1 MNGRRIGAIVH
12 KEWLDMR
19 KNRMVVIMLYLLPLI
34 MVAMILGTTWL
45 MVRMPEQV
53 QEPIIADDAPGLP
66 PALAA
71 MDPLDRSLA
80 VLNDQ
85 YMFYLLLIP
94 MALPVYIAAYSI
106 IGEKET
112 RSLEP
117 VLATPITTAEL
128 LVAKIAASSAPA
140 VVAAWG
146 SFAITALGTYLLAS
160 PAVFAY
166 LVRPLWT
173 VGMLVHSPLFAI
185 ISASGGVI
193 ASSRLNDPRA
203 AQQVTA
209 LFIVPLIG
217 VSVAVLMGKVYLN
230 TLTLVWATPAVLA
243 LDAVVIWVAV
253 RLFQRETILTRWK

>member
-1 MNGRRIGAIVH
+1 MNRYRIGVMMR

-19 KNRMVVIMLYLLPLI
+19 KNRMVLLMLFLLPLI
-34 MVAMILGTTWL
+34 MVALILGTTL
-45 MVRMPEQV
+45 MMVRMPEQV
-53 QEPIIADDAPGLP
+53 QEPLIPDGAPGLP

-71 MDPLDRSLA
+71 MDSLDRSLA

-94 MALPVYIAAYSI
+94 MSLPVYIAAYSI

-117 VLATPITTAEL
+117 VLATPITSAEL
-128 LVAKIAASSAPA
+128 LVAKIAIASAPS
-140 VVAAWG
+140 VIGAWG
-146 SFAITALGTYLLAS
+146 SFALTALGTYLLAS

-166 LVRPLWT
+166 LVRPVWT
-173 VGMLVHSPLFAI
+173 VGMLVYSPLFAVL
-185 ISASGGVI
+185 SASGGVI

-203 AQQVTA
+203 AQQVSA

-217 VSVAVLMGKVYLN
+217 VSLAVLMGKVYLDTR
-230 TLTLVWATPAVLA
+230 TLLWAMPVVLA
-243 LDAVVIWVAV
+243 LNAAVIWLAV

>member
-1 MNGRRIGAIVH
+1 MIGRRIGVILH

-19 KNRMVVIMLYLLPLI
+19 KNRMVLLMLFLLPLI

-53 QEPIIADDAPGLP
+53 NEPILADDAPGLP

-85 YMFYLLLIP
+85 YMFYLLLLP
-94 MALPVYIAAYSI
+94 MAMPVYIAAYSI
-106 IGEKET
+106 IGEKEA

-117 VLATPITTAEL
+117 LLATPISTGEL
-128 LVAKIAASSAPA
+128 LLAKIAAASAPA
-140 VVAAWG
+140 VVAAWA
-146 SFAITALGTYLLAS
+146 SFGITVLGTYLLAS
-160 PAVFAY
+160 PAVVAY

-173 VGMLVHSPLFAI
+173 VGMLVHSPLFAVL
-185 ISASGGVI
+185 SASGGVI

-217 VSVAVLMGKVYLN
+217 VSLAVLMGKVYLN
-230 TLTLVWATPAVLA
+230 TLTLVWATPVVLA
-243 LDAVVIWVAV
+243 LDAAVIWVAV